1 MPTLTTSWQN
11 LGSATLST
19 GITIYLDGKYSSQ
32 SVANNTSTIQFR
44 LRSGGISWR
53 TSNGTAKFTGAFT
66 DSESCATYP
75 SYIDDGDTITSI
87 SKTVTHNTDGTKSL
101 SIGGQI
107 IAILGGS
114 SRTANISNT
123 TVSLPKIDRVATML
137 SATDFTDEGNP
148 TITFNNPSNFSVQPY
163 LNFYDNSGNL
173 VYDLTLN
180 SYVTSPYTWNISSAD
195 RALIRSATNQQ
206 SSYRVNVGISTY
218 NNGTYIGS
226 SANAKT
232 MTYVNATPS
241 QVVTLEETNPK
252 VISVLGNDSSAT
264 YIIQNASKLHFACT
278 PTVLKSATVN
288 NVSLYQN
295 NALQQA
301 ITTSPYSF
309 NDVLVTSNKFN
320 VITTDS
326 RALTANQAYE
336 YTSTYIE
343 YLPVDITAFSFV
355 RQAPTSANII
365 LNAEITYKQTSFNGT
380 ANVPTIKWK
389 VGESG
394 ALNTISSNDYTIDTV
409 NNKIIISNLTLTNAL
424 AYNLS
429 DDFYLYASDLLTEDT
444 DYTTVT
450 KGIPTFEAGEHDF
463 QVNGDLYIADTDREN
478 AINVGD
484 TIRKNVISVGIN
496 NNVTFTSTGQKVFSP
511 NVVIERV
518 GSSAKLYL
526 DTDGLI
532 IGSGIHHIMLSGM
545 MQIHTS
551 STSGGAF
558 NISIYK
564 NGSEY
569 LLSMNSYRSTNTNYT
584 KSISPRIVSV
594 SEGDYFQ
601 FGLYA
606 YNGDYANADNLRT
619 YITAEVID

>member
-1 MPTLTTSWQN
+1 MPTLNTNWQN
-11 LGSATLST
+11 LGSATLYT

-75 SYIDDGDTITSI
+75 SYIDDEDTITSI

-101 SIGGQI
+101 SIGGQVT
-107 IAILGGS
+107 AILGGS

-148 TITFNNPSNFSVQPY
+148 TITFNNPSNFLVQPY

-264 YIIQNASKLHFACT
+264 YIIQNASKLHFISA

-309 NDVLVTSNKFN
+309 NDILVTSNKFN

-343 YLPVDITAFSFV
+343 YLPVDITTFSFV

-380 ANVPTIKWK
+380 TNVPTIKWK

-394 ALNTISSNDYTIDTV
+394 ALNTISSNDYTIDTE
-409 NNKIIISNLTLTNAL
+409 NNKITISDLTLTNAL

-484 TIRKNVISVGIN
+484 TIRKNVISVGISN
-496 NNVTFTSTGQKVFSP
+496 DVSFTSTGQKVFSP
-511 NVVIERV
+511 NVIIERV
-518 GSSAKLYL
+518 GSSTKLYL

-564 NGSEY
+564 NGNEF

-584 KSISPRIVSV
+584 KTISPRIVSV
-594 SEGDYFQ
+594 SQGDYFQ